1 MCHPGNGHGSN
12 VLGQSGLHLALRLAT
27 VKHTVASKCSQKE
40 NARVTP
46 RLVNA
51 ALFFNGMGRKGWPKR
66 GVVKFRRG
74 NGQGSAVGGLTGYCS
89 GNQGG
94 SGVPKAK
101 GVE

>member
-1 MCHPGNGHGSN
+1 MSVCHPGNGHGSN

-27 VKHTVASKCSQKE
+27 VKHRVASKCSQKE

-74 NGQGSAVGGLTGYCS
+74 PGYRAHGCWTGGP
-89 GNQGG
+89 GG
-94 SGVPKAK
+94 AMDRVPLLGA
-101 GVE
+101 